1 MTDRRPSSEAER
13 YGYPERLDQPALRF
27 GAQPLRLV
35 TTVEPPP
42 DETSLPEPVVDVLVV
57 DDSDTFRE
65 LLREVVRATP
75 GMTCV
80 GEAASGEAA
89 LAEVK
94 RLAPAMVVMDKRMP
108 GLGGIEAAR
117 QLSASHPEVVVVLVS
132 VEQPEQAL
140 LERSRASVF
149 LHKQKLNSRVLRELW
164 ERHRR

>member
-1 MTDRRPSSEAER
+1 
-13 YGYPERLDQPALRF
+13 
-27 GAQPLRLV
+27 V

-42 DETSLPEPVVDVLVV
+42 DETSFPEPVVDVLVV

-65 LLREVVRATP
+65 LLREVVLATP
-75 GMTCV
+75 GMACV

-89 LAEVK
+89 LAEVE

-117 QLSASHPEVVVVLVS
+117 QLSAGHPEIVVVLVS
-132 VEQPEQAL
+132 VEEPEQAL
-140 LERSRASVF
+140 LDRSRAAAF

-164 ERHRR
+164 EEHKS